1 MRYMGADPDDLLG
14 KAYDG
19 RIARRLVGHARPYG
33 RQVLLTT
40 ILMLGAAA
48 ADLALPYLFGV
59 GVDVVNPASG
69 RSFFGH
75 TGLGGLNLLMLVFVV
90 AIVVRFFTYG
100 GQLYY
105 TSWVGQ
111 SIVFD
116 LRSMLFSHLQ
126 RLGIRY
132 IDQRG
137 VGSIMSRVQNDVGVI
152 NDMFTDGLVG
162 ILSDFLILFGII
174 GVMLLTNWRLALL
187 TFAVIPILVVT
198 MLWWRRHAIAAYRAT
213 RIAIARV
220 NANLAESIAGMRVVQ
235 AFTRELR
242 NMQAFDEINTD
253 NLDASLWAARLSAVL
268 FPVVQLVQALAT
280 ALVLWVGGRLVLGSA
295 GLTIGELFSFV
306 AYISRFYDPI
316 SDLSQRYNTM
326 QAAMV
331 AGERIFGLEDVEAEI
346 VDVQGARPLPPVVGA
361 VTYDNVMFGYD
372 RTPVLKGINLEVA
385 PGESIA
391 FVGETG
397 AGKSSMINLMARFY
411 DVWEGAIR
419 IDGHDLRDV
428 TQQSLRSQLGI
439 VLQDTFLFDG
449 SVRDNIAYGRPAASD
464 GEIEAAA
471 RAVGAHQFI
480 ERLPDG
486 YDTPV
491 HERGAT
497 LSVGQRQLISFA
509 RALLADPRIIILD
522 EATSSVD
529 TTTELLI
536 QEALRTLLR
545 GRTSFIIAH
554 RLSTIKEVSRVVV
567 LDHGEIIEM
576 GSHLELLDRRGAYFQ
591 LYTMQFRAQELEA
604 AD

>member
-1 MRYMGADPDDLLG
+1 MGDPDDLLG
-14 KAYDG
+14 KAYDS
-19 RIARRLVGHARPYG
+19 RIARRLVGKARPYG
-33 RQVLLTT
+33 KQVLLTT
-40 ILMLGAAA
+40 VLMLAASA
-48 ADLALPYLFGV
+48 ADLSLPYLFGV
-59 GVDVVNPASG
+59 GIDLVDPTSG
-69 RSFFGH
+69 RTFFGH
-75 TGLGGLNLLMLVFVV
+75 TGIGGLNLLMAVFMV
-90 AIVVRFFTYG
+90 AIIFRFAAYA
-100 GQLYY
+100 GQLYF

-111 SIVFD
+111 NIVFD
-116 LRSMLFSHLQ
+116 LRSMLFSHIQ

-137 VGSIMSRVQNDVGVI
+137 VGSIMSRIQNDVGVI

-187 TFAVIPILVVT
+187 TFAVIPILVGT
-198 MLWWRRHAIAAYRAT
+198 MLWWRRHAISAYRSM

-235 AFTRELR
+235 AFTREQR
-242 NMQAFDEINTD
+242 NMRVFDEINED

-268 FPVVQLVQALAT
+268 FPVVQIVQAMAT
-280 ALVLWVGGRLVLGSA
+280 ALVLFVGGRLVLGAS

-306 AYISRFYDPI
+306 AYITRFYDPI

-331 AGERIFGLEDVEAEI
+331 AGERIFGLEDVEPEI
-346 VDVQGARPLPPVVGA
+346 VDVPDARPLPAVNGA
-361 VTYDNVMFGYD
+361 VTYDNVVFGYE
-372 RTPVLKGINLEVA
+372 RKPVLKGISLDVA

-397 AGKSSMINLMARFY
+397 AGKSSMINLLARFY

-419 IDGHDLRDV
+419 IDGLDLRDV

-449 SVRDNIAYGRPAASD
+449 SVRDNIAYGRPDATD
-464 GEIEAAA
+464 EEIEAAA
-471 RAVGAHQFI
+471 RAVGAHDFI
-480 ERLPDG
+480 ELLPDG

-536 QEALRTLLR
+536 QDALRTLLS
-545 GRTSFIIAH
+545 GRTAFIIAH

-567 LDHGEIIEM
+567 LDHGEIVES
-576 GSHLELLDRRGAYFQ
+576 GSHLELLDRRGMYFQ
-591 LYTMQFRAQELEA
+591 LYTMQFRSQELEV